1 MALETVS
8 VRADKKLWKK
18 WLRKLK
24 RQKIRPWDRIEPV
37 IKKDLEK

>member
-8 VRADKKLWKK
+8 VRVDKKLWKK

-24 RQKIRPWDRIEPV
+24 RQKVKVWDRIEPV
-37 IKKDLEK
+37 IRKDLDK